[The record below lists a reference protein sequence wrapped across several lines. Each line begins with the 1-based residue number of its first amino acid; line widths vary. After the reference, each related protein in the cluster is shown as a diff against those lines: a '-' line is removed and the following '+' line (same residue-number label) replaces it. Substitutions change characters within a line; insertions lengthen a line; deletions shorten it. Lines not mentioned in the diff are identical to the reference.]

1 MQYGFAHPQLI
12 SKEEAICMKIF
23 CAGVEVFFTWK
34 AFTAQAFVLNVP
46 IRNADETT
54 IVAATL
60 TMLFAI
66 ALSLSIGHAWD
77 CIYESPIANE

>member
-1 MQYGFAHPQLI
+1 
-12 SKEEAICMKIF
+12 MKTF

-34 AFTAQAFVLNVP
+34 AFTAHAFILNVP

-54 IVAATL
+54 IIAATL

-66 ALSLSIGHAWD
+66 ALPLSIGHAWD
-77 CIYESPIANE
+77 CIFESSIANE